1 MTISY
6 SSMDTFSKIAHLLFM
21 VKTLYFIKSIS
32 TPFPFPGL
40 KGGLS
45 ISTPRRSAIHCCVYQ
60 HRLLLNLYR
69 SWRSGVI
76 NYIANFQLKRKNLF
90 LWVFSCFV
98 VVQSLQCCTVYTSN
112 TEDIWKWSNSPLSWK
127 GTKEK
132 TRTNKSYQFH
142 LKFIRWIASYPSKNY
157 WKLWLY
163 LYSKW
168 YWWWYI
174 FQRTFC
180 RRISQENERK
190 TFYWYSWGCFL
201 ARARNFT
208 MKPVLFIENPW
219 NLIHLIFRL
228 LAIKTN
234 LSHVSKM
241 MTLSKAL
248 IRSSLTNTKSRFHI

>member
-1 MTISY
+1 M
-6 SSMDTFSKIAHLLFM
+6 LCCC
-21 VKTLYFIKSIS
+21 SIF
-32 TPFPFPGL
+32 TVL
-40 KGGLS
+40 
-45 ISTPRRSAIHCCVYQ
+45 HCLHKQYWGYMKMKQ
-60 HRLLLNLYR
+60 H
-69 SWRSGVI
+69 
-76 NYIANFQLKRKNLF
+76 
-90 LWVFSCFV
+90 
-98 VVQSLQCCTVYTSN
+98 
-112 TEDIWKWSNSPLSWK
+112 NSPLSWK
-127 GTKEK
+127 ETKEK
-132 TRTNKSYQFH
+132 TRRTNKSYQFH
-142 LKFIRWIASYPSKNY
+142 FKFIRWIASYPSKNY

-228 LAIKTN
+228 LVIKTN